1 MYYQFLCY
9 TIFYQIIIFVR
20 EKEKLYVGR
29 VYNFSA
35 GPAQLPVSVLERAQ
49 EELLSYQEKGMSVME
64 MSHRSSDFKKIIER
78 TEELIRELMEIPET
92 YRVLFIQGG
101 ASLQFSMVPLN
112 LLKDGGHAYYVNTGS
127 WSKKALSEAKKI
139 GEAKILASSDDQNF
153 TYIPELDLQQ
163 INEQTDYVHITTNN
177 TIEGTRFTKFPNT
190 GHVPLVADASSN
202 ILSEQWD
209 VSKFGLIYAGA
220 QKNLGIS
227 GLTIVIIREDLIGH
241 AKADIPTMLNYETY
255 TKNNS
260 LYNTPPTFAI
270 YITMLLMEWLKEQGG
285 VAAIE
290 ERNKEKANLL
300 YKAIEDSKLFYS
312 NVKREDR
319 SLMNI
324 PFMTDSDELN
334 KLFVK
339 EAEQEGLH
347 QLKGHRSVGG
357 MRASIYNAM
366 PIEGVKT
373 LVDFINEFER
383 KHI

>member
-1 MYYQFLCY
+1 LYYQFLCY

-35 GPAQLPVSVLERAQ
+35 GPAQLPLSVLERAQ

-366 PIEGVKT
+366 PIEGVKA
-373 LVDFINEFER
+373 LVDFMNEFER

>member
-334 KLFVK
+334 KLFVN

-366 PIEGVKT
+366 PIEGVKA
-373 LVDFINEFER
+373 LVDFMNEFER

>member
-1 MYYQFLCY
+1 M
-9 TIFYQIIIFVR
+9 
-20 EKEKLYVGR
+20 GR

-366 PIEGVKT
+366 PIEGVKA
-373 LVDFINEFER
+373 LVDFMNEFER
-383 KHI
+383 KNI